1 MSVVC
6 VATAGIVCIFFLGAD
21 LIKRI
26 LGDNGMQ
33 ILTKFMGMVL
43 VAIAMSMF
51 ASGAKGLLPARLRSN
66 RVPNDVFADE
76 YSKTREDPTIPVPC

>member
-1 MSVVC
+1 
-6 VATAGIVCIFFLGAD
+6 
-21 LIKRI
+21 
-26 LGDNGMQ
+26 
-33 ILTKFMGMVL
+33 MGMVL

-76 YSKTREDPTIPVPC
+76 YSKTREDPATPVPCCFGMIAIVNVPECSVRGGHA